1 MWYNGEKSP
10 KDGVDGM
17 DFNANADR
25 MDVKYV
31 AALARIRLEEEE
43 AARLQGQLDDILAY
57 VGELK
62 ELDVEGVEPLD
73 DVSGNRNRWNED
85 EPGECLSAEE
95 ALGNAP
101 AERHGQFG
109 VPKIIE

>member
-1 MWYNGEKSP
+1 MVPGGEIVGGWS
-10 KDGVDGM
+10 VEM

-25 MDVKYV
+25 MDVRYV

-43 AARLQGQLDDILAY
+43 ASKLQGQLDDILAY

-62 ELDVEGVEPLD
+62 ELDVDGVEPLD
-73 DVSGNRNRWNED
+73 DVSGNQNRWNED
-85 EPGECLSAEE
+85 VPGECLSAEE
-95 ALGNAP
+95 ALGIAP
-101 AERHGQFG
+101 LERHGQFG